1 MKIPRMAHEAIVRTL
16 RDSINPELEA
26 EAAGLG
32 YEQTEESRVII
43 RRLIYVLEG
52 AAEADEHYL
61 TLNINLLTN
70 DDVSCLLGV
79 VTGLFLSHKELN
91 RMMLD
96 NGDMGSAMEVAT
108 VGRAIGIAGKRI
120 IDAHKARMAACMN

>member
-1 MKIPRMAHEAIVRTL
+1 MKIPRMAHEAIVRAL
-16 RDSINPELEA
+16 KDSIDPTLEA
-26 EAAGLG
+26 EAAALG
-32 YEQTEESRVII
+32 YEQTDESRVVI
-43 RRLIYVLEG
+43 RRLIYILSG
-52 AAEADEHYL
+52 ATEADEHHL
-61 TLNINLLTN
+61 TLNINLLTA

-91 RMMLD
+91 FIMLS

-120 IDAHKARMAACMN
+120 IDAYKARMAACMN